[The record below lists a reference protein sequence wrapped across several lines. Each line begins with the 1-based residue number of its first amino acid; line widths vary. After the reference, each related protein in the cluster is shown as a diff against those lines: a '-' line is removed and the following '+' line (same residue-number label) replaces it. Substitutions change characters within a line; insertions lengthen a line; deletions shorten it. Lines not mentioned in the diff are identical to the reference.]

1 MIFSPFFCNTI
12 AEDSKCQLNVNNF
25 NACVSELE
33 TNPHVGKRYDEV
45 DVKQLKKDY
54 FINTGLPETL
64 ATANKKKSPKRRK
77 SVKNK
82 KQRINYDCDEDLKT
96 PTTKKRRMK
105 QANTGK
111 GVAFGDGDGA
121 VYKI

>member
-1 MIFSPFFCNTI
+1 M
-12 AEDSKCQLNVNNF
+12 
-25 NACVSELE
+25 
-33 TNPHVGKRYDEV
+33 GKRYDEV

-82 KQRINYDCDEDLKT
+82 KKRINYECDEDHKT
-96 PTTKKRRMK
+96 PTTKKPRMK
-105 QANTGK
+105 QANTGE
-111 GVAFGDGDGA
+111 GVASGDVVCDGT
-121 VYKI
+121 VYGI